1 LGVRDRLA
9 TVFAKRD
16 DPYAGADLASAS
28 RFGGALWFL
37 GSIFTAA
44 LLPFVPPDEAIGDA
58 GWLIAGA
65 IIAAGLV
72 IGARMRGMGAAPN
85 VDELLL
91 WSYAAIVAIGVLVWI
106 SGGVGSPYTQLF
118 LLSVGYTTA
127 VHPARRSLA
136 YLGCFTVLVLLPL
149 GYDDDAGHD
158 ARVTLVAELVIWL
171 TLAFVIIFLMANVR
185 AQRLGLQREGETAR
199 RQARLDPL
207 TGLLNRRAFD
217 EDLGRAIERSRATG
231 DPLGVLVGDID
242 DFKDFNDRFGHLE
255 GDRVLKQVADAL
267 QAAVRRPDV
276 AYRWGGDEFAVILPQ
291 ADLRGAELVAQRIEA
306 AVAGLSGPDGQNL
319 GMKSGAAELDR
330 DDGRAAAL
338 VEAADQ
344 ALMLAKGSGAF
355 DTPQPRG

>member
-106 SGGVGSPYTQLF
+106 SGGVG
-118 LLSVGYTTA
+118 
-127 VHPARRSLA
+127 
-136 YLGCFTVLVLLPL
+136 
-149 GYDDDAGHD
+149 
-158 ARVTLVAELVIWL
+158 
-171 TLAFVIIFLMANVR
+171 
-185 AQRLGLQREGETAR
+185 
-199 RQARLDPL
+199 
-207 TGLLNRRAFD
+207 
-217 EDLGRAIERSRATG
+217 
-231 DPLGVLVGDID
+231 
-242 DFKDFNDRFGHLE
+242 
-255 GDRVLKQVADAL
+255 
-267 QAAVRRPDV
+267 
-276 AYRWGGDEFAVILPQ
+276 
-291 ADLRGAELVAQRIEA
+291 
-306 AVAGLSGPDGQNL
+306 
-319 GMKSGAAELDR
+319 
-330 DDGRAAAL
+330 
-338 VEAADQ
+338 
-344 ALMLAKGSGAF
+344 
-355 DTPQPRG
+355 